1 MEKSLSIFDNF
12 FDDALYNEC
21 YDYSIRKFTSNE
33 ESFKTNRGWPA
44 HLLNDSN
51 LVLIHELSRSNALHK
66 RITDTIKS
74 KYQVYN
80 LNAIQFYYWTQ
91 GSHIP
96 WHTDIDYNGG
106 ITIYLNKSW
115 DENWGGIFLYKD
127 GESISG
133 LYPKP
138 NLSIKLCGGI
148 PHSVTPTSKNSDV
161 RFTLQI
167 FF

>member
-1 MEKSLSIFDNF
+1 MEKSLSFVDNF

-21 YDYSIRKFTSNE
+21 YDYSIEKLTSNE
-33 ESFKTNRGWPA
+33 ESFNTNRSWPA
-44 HLLNDSN
+44 HLLKDSN
-51 LVLIHELSRSNALHK
+51 LVLIHKLSTDNQLHK

-74 KYQVYN
+74 KYQIYN
-80 LNAIQFYYWTQ
+80 FHDIQFYYWTP

-115 DENWGGIFLYKD
+115 DENWGGTFLYKD
-127 GESISG
+127 GKSIKG
-133 LYPKP
+133 FYPKP
-138 NLSIKLCGGI
+138 NLSIKQCGGI
-148 PHSVTPTSKNSDV
+148 PHSVIPTTNNSDV
-161 RFTLQI
+161 RFTIQI